1 MRVHVLIGSI
11 LVAASLA
18 AEAGE
23 PIVVLN
29 MASVVLAKNT
39 PMIPAIIRS
48 EWIQIINSHTK

>member
-29 MASVVLAKNT
+29 YGQRGASQWLA
-39 PMIPAIIRS
+39 PRWP
-48 EWIQIINSHTK
+48 